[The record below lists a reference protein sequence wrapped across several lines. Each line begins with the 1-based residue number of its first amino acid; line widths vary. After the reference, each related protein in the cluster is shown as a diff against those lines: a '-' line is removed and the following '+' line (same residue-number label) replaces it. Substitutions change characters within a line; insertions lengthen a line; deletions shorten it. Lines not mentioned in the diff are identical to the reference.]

1 MPRRSA
7 AQLALLGAWL
17 WCGGGNLCP
26 GTAMR
31 SLRAPTVQAAPPK
44 MLLRGGAADEY
55 EMPIRY
61 DGKTFGA
68 DKYVKE
74 EVSGAPL
81 AVGRC
86 VGRCCSLTRL
96 AARTQMLK
104 LGLLPSSAWG
114 DSDAEDFEK
123 DEKEAANRM
132 DAAAKTM
139 PLNATAG
146 GPPPAMHCACPHGQ
160 PICADARTCPLPHT
174 KYTQRRPMPGTRHT
188 TESKLRR
195 SNTDTNTLRKSRGR
209 SGSRCVTGPC
219 ACVCVC
225 V

>member
-7 AQLALLGAWL
+7 AQLAILGAWL

-44 MLLRGGAADEY
+44 MLLRGGGADEY

-68 DKYVKE
+68 DSYVKE

-81 AVGRC
+81 TVGRC
-86 VGRCCSLTRL
+86 VGRCCSLSRL
-96 AARTQMLK
+96 AARMQMVK
-104 LGLLPSSAWG
+104 LGLLPSAAWG

-123 DEKEAANRM
+123 DEKEAAKRM

-146 GPPPAMHCACPHGQ
+146 GPPPAMHCAWPHGK
-160 PICADARTCPLPHT
+160 PIW
-174 KYTQRRPMPGTRHT
+174 
-188 TESKLRR
+188 
-195 SNTDTNTLRKSRGR
+195 
-209 SGSRCVTGPC
+209 CVR
-219 ACVCVC
+219 
-225 V
+225 